1 MAAVT
6 VIFSAHNAL
15 GIFHQD
21 IAGLPLNQ
29 GFFIRPKVV
38 QPHNM
43 ADGTVSFGRHFQGR
57 RV

>member
-6 VIFSAHNAL
+6 VIFGADDAL
-15 GIFHQD
+15 GIFHQN
-21 IAGLPLNQ
+21 IAGLPLNK
-29 GFFIRPKVV
+29 GFFIRSEIV

-43 ADGTVSFGRHFQGR
+43 TDGTVSFGGHFQGR